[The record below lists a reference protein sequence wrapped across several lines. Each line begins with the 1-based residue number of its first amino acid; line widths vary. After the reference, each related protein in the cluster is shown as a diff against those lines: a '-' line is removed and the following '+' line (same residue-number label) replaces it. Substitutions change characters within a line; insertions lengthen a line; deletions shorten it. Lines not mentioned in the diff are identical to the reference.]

1 MTSKIEKDLISNKS
15 SCYIFDIDNCLADA
29 DHLIL
34 TKQQAY
40 EKDLAKYN
48 EDLAKYEQD
57 MKEYEIAKESYKQGN
72 ILMLPDQPI
81 EPMKPIEP
89 EVKVKD
95 KYAAE
100 YFHKHLKECYPING
114 ILDLFLSLALT
125 KKVIL
130 LTGRNELDRADTIDW
145 LRQVII
151 ERTNEDTY
159 RRINFQLICRPSK
172 YDKSNAIFKKEKVL
186 ELTKQYHIQLII
198 EDHPEIVEEYT
209 KLGFLVLKPN
219 RETKEIL

>member
-1 MTSKIEKDLISNKS
+1 M
-15 SCYIFDIDNCLADA
+15 ADA

-40 EKDLAKYN
+40 EKDLAT
-48 EDLAKYEQD
+48 YEEQLRQYEKD
-57 MKEYEIAKESYKQGN
+57 IKDYEIAKKYYQQGS
-72 ILMLPDQPI
+72 ITMLPNEPVEPI
-81 EPMKPIEP
+81 RPQEPDAKT
-89 EVKVKD
+89 KD
-95 KYAAE
+95 KYSAE
-100 YFHKHLKECYPING
+100 YFHNHLKDCYPIYG
-114 ILDLFLSLALT
+114 VLDLFLALALT

-145 LRQVII
+145 LRKVII

-172 YDKSNAIFKKEKVL
+172 CDKSNSIFKKEKVL
-186 ELTKQYHIQLII
+186 ELAKQYHIQLII

-209 KLGFLVLKPN
+209 KLGFLVLRPN